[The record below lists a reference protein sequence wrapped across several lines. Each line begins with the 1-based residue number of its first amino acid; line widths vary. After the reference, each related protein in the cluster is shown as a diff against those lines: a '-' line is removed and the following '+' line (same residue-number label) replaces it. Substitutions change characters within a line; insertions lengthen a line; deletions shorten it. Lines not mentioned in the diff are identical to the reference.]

1 MQPLK
6 LKEYLATGKPVVV
19 NRLPSTDEWS
29 DCLDVAETPAQ
40 FSQLVRDRIKDGIP
54 APQVIARTRLQQ
66 ESWKSKAAAL
76 EDVLKGGES

>member
-29 DCLDVAETPAQ
+29 DCLDAAETPAQ
-40 FSQLVRDRIKDGIP
+40 FSRMVRERIKDGIP
-54 APQVIARTRLQQ
+54 APQVTARTRLQQ

-76 EDVLKGGES
+76 DEVLQGGQS